1 MTRHRSSDSIRYPED
16 LAGHKRGFPA
26 RIPFVA
32 VIVPR
37 GLKGS
42 IRNALASTWDRR
54 RETLFPD
61 LAGLADAIKA
71 EPHRARP
78 PA

>member
-1 MTRHRSSDSIRYPED
+1 MGGRQ
-16 LAGHKRGFPA
+16 RGFPA

-32 VIVPR
+32 VIIPKS
-37 GLKGS
+37 LKGP
-42 IRNALASTWDRR
+42 IRNSLASTWDRR

-71 EPHRARP
+71 EPHRATRP
-78 PA
+78 A